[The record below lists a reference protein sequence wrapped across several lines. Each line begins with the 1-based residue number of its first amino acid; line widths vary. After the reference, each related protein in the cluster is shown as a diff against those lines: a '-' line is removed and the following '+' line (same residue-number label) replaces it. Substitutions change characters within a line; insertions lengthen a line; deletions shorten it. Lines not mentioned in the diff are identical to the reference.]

1 MESLDKIFL
10 AYDIRGQVN
19 VDLTNRV
26 VYDIGKGLADWL
38 PKKGAVAVGYDMRPD
53 SKELAANLINGILEQ
68 GRDVINIG
76 QVASDMIYFTVGH
89 LKIAGGAM
97 ITASH
102 NPGEY
107 NGIKLCRENAK
118 PIGQD
123 TGLQKIKELV
133 KNHRF
138 KTPSKQGTEKV
149 KYITDEWI
157 NHILNFIEIDKLKP
171 FKIAVDAGNGMA
183 GKIFPELEPFVPFE
197 VHEMYFELDGT
208 FPNHIANPLIPENLK
223 DIKQVIKEKNL
234 DLGLAFDG
242 DGDRVVLIDENGD
255 ELSGT
260 ILTALLSK
268 YFLEH
273 IPKST
278 IIYNAICGRIVPETI
293 KQYGGK
299 GYRSRVGHSFIK
311 SDMRQQN
318 AIFAGEH
325 SGHYYFKD
333 NFMADSGLLAAT
345 IALYIVSIS
354 NQRLSELVAPFRRA
368 YHQINEQ
375 NFNVSDNLA
384 VINKLKQEFNDGEQD
399 SLDGLT
405 VSYPDSWFNVRP
417 SNTEPLLRLNAEAKT
432 GNQLDSLVK
441 KVTNVIISKGK

>member
-19 VDLTNRV
+19 IDLTNRV

-38 PKKGAVAVGYDMRPD
+38 SKEGAIAVGYDMRPD
-53 SKELAANLINGILEQ
+53 SKELATNLINGLLEQ
-68 GRDVINIG
+68 GRYVINIG

-89 LKIAGGAM
+89 LKLAGGAM

-102 NPGEY
+102 NPGDY
-107 NGIKLCRENAK
+107 NGIKLCQDNAK

-133 KNHRF
+133 KNQIF
-138 KTPSKQGTEKV
+138 KTPSKQGTELV
-149 KYITDEWI
+149 KDITDEWI

-183 GKIFPELEPFVPFE
+183 GKIFPKLVPFVPFE
-197 VHEMYFELDGT
+197 VNEMYFELDGT

-223 DIKQVIKEKNL
+223 DIKRVIKEKNL

-278 IIYNAICGRIVPETI
+278 IIYNAICGRVVPETI

-311 SDMRQQN
+311 NDMRQQN

-354 NQRLSELVAPFRRA
+354 NQKLSELVAPFRQA

-375 NFNVSDNLA
+375 NFNISDKLA

-399 SLDGLT
+399 ILDGLT
-405 VSYPDSWFNVRP
+405 VSYSDSWFNVRP

-432 GNQLDSLVK
+432 IDQLDSLVK
-441 KVTNVIISKGK
+441 KVTNILTDQ